1 MRNSMRIVLS
11 GGGTMGSVT
20 PLLALVDELRRQGG
34 HEFLWLGTR
43 GGNERVLVE
52 EWGIKFKPIFS
63 GKFRRYFSWQ
73 NFTDI
78 FRLKLGFWQAIF
90 ILKKFKVDRVLTAG
104 GFVAVPVV
112 LAARFLKI
120 PVLVH
125 QQDLKWGLAN
135 QLMRPLATWITVNYS
150 PTLEELPER
159 FRERGHLVGNPV
171 RHQISEIITK
181 PGDRDVFFKK
191 FNLEPNL
198 LVLLVLGGGTGA
210 LRLNQIITEAMPGL
224 SKFCQVLHL
233 TGKDKKVKVPPG
245 EWEARYHWQEF
256 LIKEMPDVYQVAD
269 LVISRAGT
277 GTLTELSILGKPTI
291 IVPIPQS
298 HQEAN
303 AKYFADALAAV
314 VLDQTTLLPQT
325 LVEMARGL
333 LSNQAKREF
342 LSVNIKKLANP
353 EAAKEMIKLIE

>member
-1 MRNSMRIVLS
+1 
-11 GGGTMGSVT
+11 MGSVT
-20 PLLALVDELRRQGG
+20 PLLALVDELRQQGG

-52 EWGIKFKPIFS
+52 EWGVRFRPIFS
-63 GKFRRYFSWQ
+63 GKLRRYFSWQ

-78 FRLKLGFWQAIF
+78 FRLGFGFLQAVF
-90 ILKKFKVDRVLTAG
+90 ILREFKADRVLTAG

-120 PVLVH
+120 PVLIH

-135 QLMRPLATWITVNYS
+135 KLMRPLATWITVNYP

-159 FRERGHLVGNPV
+159 FKKRGHLVGNPV
-171 RHQISEIITK
+171 RHQISEIVK
-181 PGDRDVFFKK
+181 KLGDRELLFKK

-210 LRLNQIITEAMPGL
+210 LRLNEIIAEAIPQL

-233 TGKDKKVKVPPG
+233 TGKDKKVKVPSG
-245 EWEARYHWQEF
+245 EWESRYHWQEF

-277 GTLTELSILGKPTI
+277 GTLTELSALGKPTI
-291 IVPIPQS
+291 IVPMPQS
-298 HQEAN
+298 HQEDN
-303 AKYFADALAAV
+303 AKYFGDAKAAV

-325 LVEMARGL
+325 LVDIVRGL
-333 LSNQAKREF
+333 LASQEKREF
-342 LSVNIKKLANP
+342 LSVNIKKLVNP
-353 EAAKEMIKLIE
+353 EAAKEIIRLIE